1 MGAPSKLIVDDIC
14 RAIFD
19 LRAEIVVVGIVKT
32 KASCVMPRGPKA
44 SAASPLSHRP
54 HKPPSTRHETAHPP
68 GGP

>member
-32 KASCVMPRGPKA
+32 KASCVMPKGPEGERRVALVTSVAQAAQHA
-44 SAASPLSHRP
+44 S
-54 HKPPSTRHETAHPP
+54 
-68 GGP
+68 